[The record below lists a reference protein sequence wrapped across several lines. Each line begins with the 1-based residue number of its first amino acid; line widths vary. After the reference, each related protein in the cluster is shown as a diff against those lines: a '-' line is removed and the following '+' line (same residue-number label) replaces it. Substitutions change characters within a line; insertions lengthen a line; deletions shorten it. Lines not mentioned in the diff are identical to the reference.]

1 MSSDPILFRWLENL
15 HVTMPAKAH
24 SHFLWCEAKRSL
36 QNFSMASLS
45 LYIPTEV
52 SPLEQLA
59 IEL

>member
-1 MSSDPILFRWLENL
+1 MSSDSITFWKLENL
-15 HVTMPAKAH
+15 HVTMPAKEH

-36 QNFSMASLS
+36 QNFFMASFS